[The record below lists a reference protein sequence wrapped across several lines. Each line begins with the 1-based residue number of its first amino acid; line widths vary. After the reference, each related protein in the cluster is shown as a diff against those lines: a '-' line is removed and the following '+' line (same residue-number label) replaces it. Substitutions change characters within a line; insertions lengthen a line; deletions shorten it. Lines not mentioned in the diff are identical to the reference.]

1 MTEAVMSRKVLRFFL
16 LLIVPLSL
24 SWLAL
29 DQYAKGGRY
38 IETDNA
44 YVKAHIVSVSA
55 EMGGRVEKVL
65 VKDQQQVRQGD
76 LLFVL
81 DRAPFQI
88 AFANG
93 SLMGRAGQPAAVS
106 FTSDRHRISR
116 GSDA

>member
-44 YVKAHIVSVSA
+44 YVKAHIV
-55 EMGGRVEKVL
+55 
-65 VKDQQQVRQGD
+65 
-76 LLFVL
+76 
-81 DRAPFQI
+81 
-88 AFANG
+88 
-93 SLMGRAGQPAAVS
+93 
-106 FTSDRHRISR
+106 
-116 GSDA
+116 